1 MLRQKLSRRSRPI
14 RRRSSLLPIHAP
26 AAAAACSSS
35 RPSRPAAN
43 HVTDRPHL
51 ASQSGSTPRDR
62 KRSIPHTHRYRNPV
76 PVSDPPR
83 SRSAKR
89 VLSIAFL
96 AAHSHHSRRRGCSI
110 SFNRPHQQPNS
121 TRRSAPLVRTHLLH
135 RDQIPIT
142 CGTLSAQLP
151 AGSFPGGFRTTA
163 PVRVASSVNGP
174 SSETLHR
181 TRSGRAHSISSSARS
196 KKASGSV
203 SPMALAVLMFMAS
216 SNLVANWTGKSA
228 ALAPG
233 YGLTAY

>member
-14 RRRSSLLPIHAP
+14 RRRSSLSPIHAP

-62 KRSIPHTHRYRNPV
+62 KRSIPHPHRYRNPV
-76 PVSDPPR
+76 LVIDPPR
-83 SRSAKR
+83 SRSAQR

-110 SFNRPHQQPNS
+110 PFNRPHQQPNS

-151 AGSFPGGFRTTA
+151 ADSFPGGFRTTA

-174 SSETLHR
+174 SSETLHNR
-181 TRSGRAHSISSSARS
+181 YRSLGAENCVL
-196 KKASGSV
+196 SV
-203 SPMALAVLMFMAS
+203 TPRKRRWATNTSP
-216 SNLVANWTGKSA
+216 VAMGTSRDS
-228 ALAPG
+228 
-233 YGLTAY
+233 LTA

>member
-1 MLRQKLSRRSRPI
+1 MLRQKLSRRSTPI
-14 RRRSSLLPIHAP
+14 RRRSSLSPIHAP

-76 PVSDPPR
+76 LVIDPPR
-83 SRSAKR
+83 SRSAQR

-174 SSETLHR
+174 SSETLHKMR
-181 TRSGRAHSISSSARS
+181 TPFPGIPANALLARNAGLERALRNQDCRTHGVLEAGLKLGPVRILAR
-196 KKASGSV
+196 
-203 SPMALAVLMFMAS
+203 
-216 SNLVANWTGKSA
+216 
-228 ALAPG
+228 
-233 YGLTAY
+233 